1 MADDDVKEKEDAEAK
16 EAEKEAEDTEEG
28 EEEGEEGGK
37 KKKKGNRLLVLIVAA
52 GILMG
57 GAIGAVVFLFMGGEE
72 ETAEALEEQVDP
84 LAELSDIAFYD
95 VPQISVNLLTDSRV
109 TRFLKVKISLE
120 LTSEADVPVLEKLM
134 PRVMDDFQMFLRQLR
149 VEDIKG
155 STGMHRLK
163 EGLLLRAQQ
172 SAAPVKVRNVLFK
185 EIIVQ

>member
-1 MADDDVKEKEDAEAK
+1 MADDEVKEKEEAEAK
-16 EAEKEAEDTEEG
+16 EAEEDGAEETEEG
-28 EEEGEEGGK
+28 DEEGGQ
-37 KKKKGNRLLVLIVAA
+37 KKKGNKLLVPIVAG
-52 GILMG
+52 GILVG

-72 ETAEALEEQVDP
+72 EPAEALEEQVDP

-95 VPQISVNLLTDSRV
+95 MPQISVNLLTDSRV
-109 TRFLKVKISLE
+109 TRFLKIKVSLE
-120 LTSEADVPVLEKLM
+120 LASEADVPALEKLM
-134 PRVMDDFQMFLRQLR
+134 PRVMDDFQVFLRQLR